1 MNNEK
6 LFTTDL
12 DGRGLLC
19 YRTVATPDPQGQVW
33 SMAVIKL
40 LCDGETESSFI
51 YDIARDA
58 ASANRIA
65 ELFCRHTVTPCTAGE
80 VMEDLLAQA

>member
-1 MNNEK
+1 MNNER

-12 DGRGLLC
+12 DGRGMLC
-19 YRTVATPDPQGQVW
+19 YRTVSTPDPQGRAW
-33 SMAVIKL
+33 SMAIIKMQQ
-40 LCDGETESSFI
+40 DGETESSFI

-58 ASANRIA
+58 ATANRIA

-80 VMEDLLAQA
+80 VMDDLLAQA